1 MKFFV
6 GFAVVVLFLA
16 CARQTARVQAPTPT
30 RVISESGIRLKV
42 YDFKHFKPFLAV
54 NDDET
59 IRVVNFWATW
69 CKPCVAELPVF
80 EKLTETYKD
89 EQVEVILVSLDFPDQ
104 INSRLIP
111 FMKKEGIKSEVI
123 LLDDPH
129 GDVWIPKVS
138 DSWSGAIPATL
149 IITSETYSFYERSFN
164 YKDLENEVLQIKS

>member
-1 MKFFV
+1 M
-6 GFAVVVLFLA
+6 
-16 CARQTARVQAPTPT
+16 
-30 RVISESGIRLKV
+30 
-42 YDFKHFKPFLAV
+42 YDFEHFKPFLAV

-129 GDVWIPKVS
+129 ADVWIPKVS